1 VCVAACV
8 ALRGAECVTVCVAV
22 RVYVS
27 GGSATEV
34 RAL

>member
-1 VCVAACV
+1 VCFAVCVAVCV
-8 ALRGAECVTVCVAV
+8 AVCIPVFDTVCVA
-22 RVYVS
+22 VS